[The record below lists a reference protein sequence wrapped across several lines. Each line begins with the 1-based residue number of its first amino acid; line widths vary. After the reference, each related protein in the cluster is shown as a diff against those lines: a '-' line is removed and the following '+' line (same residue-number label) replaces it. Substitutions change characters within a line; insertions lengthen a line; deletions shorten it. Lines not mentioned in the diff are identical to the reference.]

1 MTLED
6 IKPAAIQACRDHGVR
21 RLDVFGSLARGETT
35 SASDVDFL
43 VEFFDPDR
51 NPAKR
56 FFGLLHQL
64 EDRLGRKVD
73 LITTNSLR
81 NPYFKKRVLEERIP
95 LYEG

>member
-1 MTLED
+1 MKLD
-6 IKPAAIQACRDHGVR
+6 DLKPVAIQACRDHDVR
-21 RLDVFGSLARGETT
+21 RLDVFGSLARGEATP
-35 SASDVDFL
+35 SSDVDFL

-64 EDRLGRKVD
+64 EDGLGRKVD
-73 LITTNSLR
+73 LITTSSLR
-81 NPYFKKRVLEERIP
+81 NPYFKKRVLEERVP